1 LIFLPVDVSVF
12 DLNFEDEVH
21 KLHVGI
27 VLHDLIS
34 IVISHPDLV
43 AIACHQVLIA
53 VEYSLSFE
61 THFIAV
67 LLEIIN

>member
-1 LIFLPVDVSVF
+1 MIFLPVDVSVL

-21 KLHVGI
+21 KLHVSI
-27 VLHDLIS
+27 ILHDLIS
-34 IVISHPDLV
+34 VVISHSDLF

>member
-1 LIFLPVDVSVF
+1 
-12 DLNFEDEVH
+12 VH
-21 KLHVGI
+21 EFHVGI
-27 VLHDLIS
+27 ILHDLIS
-34 IVISHPDLV
+34 VVISHPDLV
-43 AIACHQVLIA
+43 AIASHQVLIA

>member
-1 LIFLPVDVSVF
+1 MHEF
-12 DLNFEDEVH
+12 
-21 KLHVGI
+21 HVGI
-27 VLHDLIS
+27 ILHDLIS
-34 IVISHPDLV
+34 VVISHPDLV